1 MDEPICFDCGTDRFV
16 DPVTGH
22 YIEYS
27 VPGRKFCAPCWR
39 WRQRRLAEFDER
51 PRQRI
56 EASDEHAEVFA
67 RR

>member
-27 VPGRKFCAPCWR
+27 VPGRKFCAPCYR
-39 WRQRRLAEFDER
+39 VRIADGSEFDKR
-51 PRQRI
+51 PRQQI
-56 EASDEHAEVFA
+56 EKHDEHAEVFA
-67 RR
+67 GR